1 MEHETSQNLIKVELT
16 VKQLTSI
23 LINFDYLD
31 KLAKERGKSLI
42 AIKYSNDIE
51 PFKKALNYTLA
62 EDPRQFS
69 AEECDLLY
77 WANKFVNDPDA
88 AKKIDEFFSYF
99 NSANDTERGDGAI
112 VNFFSNALETWTVL
126 FHIHKLTCNCISLY
140 KGIIFRIVS
149 LCTILLIK
157 LIGFTDIFFL
167 TVP

>member
-23 LINFDYLD
+23 LINFDYLN

-77 WANKFVNDPDA
+77 WANKFVNDPDVIGIA
-88 AKKIDEFFSYF
+88 ELADSGMAKVEMKTIKTEESPQKHYNSQSKSSIKEINIEKKQLDKDVDSNSDSYIKYIF
-99 NSANDTERGDGAI
+99 E
-112 VNFFSNALETWTVL
+112 L
-126 FHIHKLTCNCISLY
+126 IHKCF
-140 KGIIFRIVS
+140 KG
-149 LCTILLIK
+149 
-157 LIGFTDIFFL
+157 
-167 TVP
+167 

>member
-1 MEHETSQNLIKVELT
+1 MKHETSQNLIKVELT

-23 LINFDYLD
+23 LINFDYLN

-99 NSANDTERGDGAI
+99 NSANDTERGDG
-112 VNFFSNALETWTVL
+112 
-126 FHIHKLTCNCISLY
+126 
-140 KGIIFRIVS
+140 
-149 LCTILLIK
+149 
-157 LIGFTDIFFL
+157 GFGSTGA
-167 TVP
+167 

>member
-1 MEHETSQNLIKVELT
+1 MEHEISQNLIKVELT

-23 LINFDYLD
+23 LINFDYLN
-31 KLAKERGKSLI
+31 KLVKERGKSLI

-88 AKKIDEFFSYF
+88 AKKIDEFFSCF
-99 NSANDTERGDGAI
+99 TSANDTEPDKYQARLLKEKARAAAI
-112 VNFFSNALETWTVL
+112 RQKEKT
-126 FHIHKLTCNCISLY
+126 K
-140 KGIIFRIVS
+140 K
-149 LCTILLIK
+149 
-157 LIGFTDIFFL
+157 
-167 TVP
+167 

>member
-1 MEHETSQNLIKVELT
+1 MINQLRNKTMEHETSQNLIKVELT

-23 LINFDYLD
+23 LINFDYLN

-88 AKKIDEFFSYF
+88 VKRLMSFSH
-99 NSANDTERGDGAI
+99 T
-112 VNFFSNALETWTVL
+112 L
-126 FHIHKLTCNCISLY
+126 
-140 KGIIFRIVS
+140 
-149 LCTILLIK
+149 ILLMTLSEVMADLVVLELRK
-157 LIGFTDIFFL
+157 WH
-167 TVP
+167 V